1 MKLKEAAEII
11 KRDATNAWIRRVN
24 WRFMDQRIQTEF
36 ESVASD
42 KDSLNLLGGLYI
54 SRAKDNDP
62 IRKSNLIISQHINS
76 THIFT
81 GHRLLGI
88 SVIDPETKALKIA
101 SERNAQLWYSQG
113 PSGDVLVFVGPY
125 QSDAGKIEENEIIIG
140 KYHNPSQITAQR
152 IRKHFS
158 IFLKYC
164 SCTAQHSASSLSNYL
179 YRKYLVF
186 NDFRYKST
194 YRQKL
199 IVFAERILILAL
211 GGAAVWASLYVGGKI

>member
-1 MKLKEAAEII
+1 MKLTKAAEII
-11 KRDATNAWIRRVN
+11 KRDSINAWISRVN
-24 WRFMDQRIQTEF
+24 WRFMDERIQAEF
-36 ESVASD
+36 ECVTSD
-42 KDSLNLLGGLYI
+42 KDSVNQLGGLYI

-62 IRKSNLIISQHINS
+62 IRSSDLISSQYINS

-88 SVIDPETKALKIA
+88 SVVDPETKALKIA

-140 KYHNPSQITAQR
+140 KYNNPSQVTSEC

-158 IFLKYC
+158 IFFKYC
-164 SCTAQHSASSLSNYL
+164 SCTAQYSASSLSNYL
-179 YRKYLVF
+179 YRKYLIF
-186 NDFRYKST
+186 KDFRYKST

-199 IVFAERILILAL
+199 IVFSERMLILVIGL
-211 GGAAVWASLYVGGKI
+211 AAVWASLYVGGKI

>member
-11 KRDATNAWIRRVN
+11 KRDHINAWIKRVN
-24 WRFMDQRIQTEF
+24 WRFMDERIQIEF
-36 ESVASD
+36 ERYTSDNESV
-42 KDSLNLLGGLYI
+42 NLLGGLYI
-54 SRAKDNDP
+54 SRAKDNEP
-62 IRKSNLIISQHINS
+62 IRTADLISSQYINS

-81 GHRLLGI
+81 GHRFLGI
-88 SVIDPETKALKIA
+88 SIVDSETKKLKIA

-113 PSGDVLVFVGPY
+113 PSGDVLVFIGPY
-125 QSDAGKIEENEIIIG
+125 HSDAGKIEENEIIIG
-140 KYHNPSQITAQR
+140 KYQNPSQITAQC

-158 IFLKYC
+158 VFFKYC
-164 SCTAQHSASSLSNYL
+164 SCTAQHSASSMSGYL
-179 YRKYLVF
+179 YRQYLIF

-199 IVFAERILILAL
+199 IRTAERLLILVL